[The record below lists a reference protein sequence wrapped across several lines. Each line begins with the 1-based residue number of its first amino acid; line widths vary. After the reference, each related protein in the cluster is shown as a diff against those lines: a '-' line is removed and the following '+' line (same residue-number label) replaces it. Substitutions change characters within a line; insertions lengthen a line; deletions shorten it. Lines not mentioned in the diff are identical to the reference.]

1 MNRRTSFMLIGMT
14 GLVIATSPPRPG
26 FAQSDPLT
34 GLWQINL
41 AETKFSPGPGPK
53 SQTVNIQ
60 GEGQNRKA
68 TVVGITAQG
77 NPQVVVFTEVV
88 EDGKPHAVTGLAGA
102 DAQSYTRVDARTLNV
117 SRMKDGKVVQTGTW
131 VVSPDGKTLT
141 VTSTGTNPNGQRINN
156 IFVYDKQ

>member
-141 VTSTGTNPNGQRINN
+141 VTSTGTNPNGQQINN
-156 IFVYDKQ
+156 IFVCDKQ